1 MILRCITERKIKM
14 DFSKIYS
21 GIYDLPEGNA
31 SGEITEGCIVIE
43 GGAFRGV
50 YASGA
55 LDALMEEGINMRCT
69 VGVSAGA
76 MNGVNYVSGQIGRSA
91 RINLRYRH
99 DSRYVGPQA
108 IKENGGII
116 GFNFVFGKM
125 DGVEELDMDRF
136 ADSARQFYA
145 VVTNLN
151 TGETEYIEKNS
162 GRNIFRAVQASASM
176 PFVSKP
182 VKIDGQPY
190 LDGGCSC
197 KIPYQFAVDK
207 GFEKILV
214 IRTRERTYRRKDR
227 GNKVVYPENLVYAA
241 YPAFASKLISSNRD
255 YNLQCT
261 ELEYLEKEGRIMT
274 VSPSR
279 KVTVGRLERD
289 MEKLGAL
296 YELGYSDVKANIEK
310 IREYLGR

>member
-1 MILRCITERKIKM
+1 M
-14 DFSKIYS
+14 DYSNKVYS
-21 GIYDLPEGNA
+21 GIYDLPEGHA
-31 SGEITEGCIVIE
+31 SEEVTDGCIIIE
-43 GGAFRGV
+43 GGAFRGL

-91 RINLRYRH
+91 RINLRFRH
-99 DSRYVGPQA
+99 DSRYVGAQA
-108 IKENGGII
+108 IRKNRGII
-116 GFNFVFGKM
+116 GFDFVFGKM
-125 DGVEELDMDRF
+125 EGIEELDMDRF
-136 ADSARQFYA
+136 ADESREFYA

-182 VKIDGQPY
+182 VMIDRQPY

-197 KIPYQFAVDK
+197 KIPYQFALSK

-214 IRTRERTYRRKDR
+214 IRTRDADYRRKDR
-227 GNKVVYPENLVYAA
+227 SHKVVYPENLVYAA
-241 YPAFASKLISSNRD
+241 YPSFAAKLISSNRD
-255 YNLQCT
+255 YNFLCD
-261 ELEYLEKEGRIMT
+261 ELDILEREGRLMT
-274 VSPSR
+274 ITPSEKVSVS
-279 KVTVGRLERD
+279 RLEGD
-289 MEKLGAL
+289 VEKLGRL
-296 YELGYSDVKANIEK
+296 YYLGYNDVKDNIERIK
-310 IREYLGR
+310 EYLAK